1 MQKKDKETEPKEPQT
16 FSEIRSAKLK
26 KYSLILMLILTL
38 IIVAFGAFVYMN
50 TTYQHD
56 KMLQDKQASSNT
68 ELMHKMKQMLDD
80 EKIRQTALTPEPPVE
95 NNATHT
101 IVDVNAT
108 ENNTTTENNATSHE
122 KVLESN
128 ETHAL
133 APTTTRTP
141 EEESKR
147 QELSEVH
154 DYERSLK
161 ESGKPARPNAVIRK
175 KYPEGTTPK
184 LAIILDDVS
193 FPWQTRLIK
202 EIPYKVTPSFFPP
215 TKGHPETIRLSH
227 EFEFT
232 MIHLPMESKHY
243 SSPEPDTLNAVDSI
257 EVIEKRI
264 KQIKAWFPQ
273 VKYYNNHTG
282 GSYTA
287 DYNAMDR
294 LIKVMKENGLVF
306 VDSRTAGNSKAPEVT
321 KKYNMFLFSRDV
333 FLDNSLDK
341 NLIRIQLKE
350 AVTKAKKYGS
360 AIAIGH
366 PHKNT
371 LEVLKE
377 STDLLEGVDLVYLR
391 DL

>member
-1 MQKKDKETEPKEPQT
+1 MENKDKETELNKETPS
-16 FSEIRSAKLK
+16 FNEIRSAKLK

-38 IIVAFGAFVYMN
+38 ILVAFGAYVYMN
-50 TTYQHD
+50 TSYQHD
-56 KMLQDKQASSNT
+56 KLVQKEQTPSNT

-80 EKIRQTALTPEPPVE
+80 EKMRQVTLPPEQLPVE
-95 NNATHT
+95 SN
-101 IVDVNAT
+101 
-108 ENNTTTENNATSHE
+108 TTENNSTESNVTENNQSSE
-122 KVLESN
+122 KIVDSN
-128 ETHAL
+128 ETH
-133 APTTTRTP
+133 PVENTVTRTP

-154 DYERSLK
+154 DYERSIK
-161 ESGKPARPNAVIRK
+161 ESGKPARPHDIIRK

-184 LAIILDDVS
+184 LAIIIDDVS
-193 FPWQTRLIK
+193 FPWQTRSIK

-215 TKGHPETIRLSH
+215 TKGHPETVRLSH
-227 EFEFT
+227 DFEFA
-232 MIHLPMESKHY
+232 MIHLPMESKNY
-243 SSPEPDTLNAVDSI
+243 SSPEPDTLNAVDSS

-264 KQIKAWFPQ
+264 KRIKEWFPQ
-273 VKYYNNHTG
+273 MVYYNNHTG
-282 GSYTA
+282 GSFTA

-294 LIKVMKENGLVF
+294 LVKVLKENGLVF
-306 VDSRTAGNSKAPEVT
+306 VDSRTVGNSKAPEIT
-321 KKYNMFLFSRDV
+321 KKYNMFLYSRDV

-350 AVTKAKKYGS
+350 AVMKAKKHGY

-377 STDLLEGVDLVYLR
+377 STDLLQGVDLVYLK

>member
-1 MQKKDKETEPKEPQT
+1 MVKKINENKNTQEGTPLR
-16 FSEIRSAKLK
+16 EIKSGQLR
-26 KYSLILMLILTL
+26 KYSLLIMLVLTLMLT
-38 IIVAFGAFVYMN
+38 AFGVYIYM
-50 TTYQHD
+50 TTSYEHYYKTAQKEHET
-56 KMLQDKQASSNT
+56 SSE

-80 EKIRQTALTPEPPVE
+80 EKARQSELPTPPTPVE
-95 NNATHT
+95 ANVTEQNQTQMQQPT
-101 IVDVNAT
+101 EKSVD
-108 ENNTTTENNATSHE
+108 
-122 KVLESN
+122 SN
-128 ETHAL
+128 ETNATMVAH
-133 APTTTRTP
+133 
-141 EEESKR
+141 ENESKR

-161 ESGKPARPNAVIRK
+161 ESGKPARPNEVIRK
-175 KYPEGTTPK
+175 KYPEGTTPR
-184 LAIILDDVS
+184 LAIIIDDVS
-193 FPWQTRLIK
+193 FAWQTRSIK

-215 TKGHPETIRLSH
+215 TKGHPDTVRLSH
-227 EFEFT
+227 DFEFR
-232 MIHLPMESKHY
+232 MIHLPMESKNY
-243 SSPEPDTLNAVDSI
+243 SSPEPDTLNAVDST

-264 KQIKAWFPQ
+264 KRIKEWFPEII
-273 VKYYNNHTG
+273 YYNNHTG
-282 GSYTA
+282 GSFTA

-294 LIKVMKENGLVF
+294 LVKVMKENGLIF
-306 VDSRTAGNSKAPEVT
+306 VDSRTAGNSKAPEIT

-350 AVTKAKKYGS
+350 AVAKAKKHGY

-377 STDLLEGVDLVYLR
+377 SQDLLEGVDMVYLK

>member
-1 MQKKDKETEPKEPQT
+1 MVKKINENKNTQEGTPLR
-16 FSEIRSAKLK
+16 EIKTSQLR
-26 KYSLILMLILTL
+26 KYSLLIMLVLALMLT
-38 IIVAFGAFVYMN
+38 AFGVYIYM
-50 TTYQHD
+50 TTSYEHYYKTAQKEHG
-56 KMLQDKQASSNT
+56 NNE

-80 EKIRQTALTPEPPVE
+80 EKARQSQLPTPPAPVE
-95 NNATHT
+95 ENVTEQNQTQIQQPT
-101 IVDVNAT
+101 EKSVD
-108 ENNTTTENNATSHE
+108 
-122 KVLESN
+122 SN
-128 ETHAL
+128 ETNATMVAH
-133 APTTTRTP
+133 
-141 EEESKR
+141 ENESKR

-161 ESGKPARPNAVIRK
+161 ESGKPARPNEVVRK
-175 KYPEGTTPK
+175 KYPEGTTPR
-184 LAIILDDVS
+184 LAIIIDDVS
-193 FPWQTRLIK
+193 FAWQTRSIK

-215 TKGHPETIRLSH
+215 TKGHPDTVRLSH
-227 EFEFT
+227 DFEFR
-232 MIHLPMESKHY
+232 MIHLPMESKNY

-264 KQIKAWFPQ
+264 KRIKEWFPEII
-273 VKYYNNHTG
+273 YYNNHTG
-282 GSYTA
+282 GSFTA

-294 LIKVMKENGLVF
+294 LVKVMKENGLIF
-306 VDSRTAGNSKAPEVT
+306 VDSRTAGNSKAPEIT

-341 NLIRIQLKE
+341 NLIRTQLKE
-350 AVTKAKKYGS
+350 AVTKAKKHGY

-377 STDLLEGVDLVYLR
+377 SQDLLEGVDMVYLK

>member
-1 MQKKDKETEPKEPQT
+1 MVKKINENKNTQEGTPLR
-16 FSEIRSAKLK
+16 EIKSSQLR
-26 KYSLILMLILTL
+26 KYSLLIMLVLTLMLT
-38 IIVAFGAFVYMN
+38 AFGVYIYM
-50 TTYQHD
+50 TTSYEHYYKTAQKEHGT
-56 KMLQDKQASSNT
+56 SSE

-80 EKIRQTALTPEPPVE
+80 EKARQSQLPTPPTPVE
-95 NNATHT
+95 ANITEQNQTQT
-101 IVDVNAT
+101 QAT
-108 ENNTTTENNATSHE
+108 EKS
-122 KVLESN
+122 VDSN
-128 ETHAL
+128 ETNATMIAH
-133 APTTTRTP
+133 
-141 EEESKR
+141 ENESKR

-161 ESGKPARPNAVIRK
+161 ESGKPARPNEVVRK

-184 LAIILDDVS
+184 LAIIIDDVS
-193 FPWQTRLIK
+193 FAWQTRSIK

-215 TKGHPETIRLSH
+215 TKGHPDTVRLSH
-227 EFEFT
+227 DFEFR
-232 MIHLPMESKHY
+232 MIHLPMESKNY
-243 SSPEPDTLNAVDSI
+243 SSPEPDTLNAVDSS

-264 KQIKAWFPQ
+264 KRIKEWFPEII
-273 VKYYNNHTG
+273 YYNNHTG

-294 LIKVMKENGLVF
+294 LVKVMKEHGLVF
-306 VDSRTAGNSKAPEVT
+306 VDSRTAGNSKAPEIT
-321 KKYNMFLFSRDV
+321 KKYNMFLYSRDV

-341 NLIRIQLKE
+341 NLIRVQLKE
-350 AVTKAKKYGS
+350 AVAKAKKHGY

-377 STDLLEGVDLVYLR
+377 SQDLLEGVDMVYLK

>member
-1 MQKKDKETEPKEPQT
+1 MKNKDKKIEPKETPT
-16 FSEIRSAKLK
+16 FSEMRSAKLK

-38 IIVAFGAFVYMN
+38 VLVAFGTFVYMN
-50 TTYQHD
+50 TSYQHD
-56 KMLQDKQASSNT
+56 KMLQNNQASSNT
-68 ELMHKMKQMLDD
+68 ELMRKMKQMLDD
-80 EKIRQTALTPEPPVE
+80 EKIRQAALTPEPPVE
-95 NNATHT
+95 NNVTHT
-101 IVDVNAT
+101 TVIEVNAT
-108 ENNTTTENNATSHE
+108 QSNTTENNQSSE
-122 KVLESN
+122 KALENNQTHVLDSN
-128 ETHAL
+128 A
-133 APTTTRTP
+133 TRTP

-193 FPWQTRLIK
+193 FPWQTRSIK

-232 MIHLPMESKHY
+232 MIHLPMESKNY

-294 LIKVMKENGLVF
+294 LVKVLKENGLVF
-306 VDSRTAGNSKAPEVT
+306 VDSRTAGNSKAPEIT
-321 KKYNMFLFSRDV
+321 KKYNMFLYSRDV

-350 AVTKAKKYGS
+350 AVTKAKKYGY

-377 STDLLEGVDLVYLR
+377 SQDLLVGVDLVYLR